1 MLINTVQHLLKSVV
15 YPQYWGLGF
24 TALSTAYNMCA
35 LLILVSP
42 LALLLKS
49 KILKSFIFYVGT
61 SAGFLALLIPYW
73 NIGDDMFDP
82 EVIRFFICHAFLLA
96 SSILPLITGLHKPS
110 YKFFPYVGLC
120 FFSSLGIILL
130 NDTVCVLLGI
140 YPGVEHLSL
149 TDALKAINP
158 VWSFG
163 PPDVFSWLL
172 DLARVFSPSEWVF
185 DNAAGAPLPI
195 LWYIIPAYIIMTLV
209 AFPICV
215 LADRK
220 NFIADFRTFKQNRQI
235 FSCPETIW
243 RGVQEGYHD
252 SGFSCQKY
260 QRIFIVRMFRGPVC
274 GIRPALCPAD
284 HGSAG

>member
-1 MLINTVQHLLKSVV
+1 MKIYYGSAAHVIYIVTALLFALGVFLIIRKKSENTKRWVILSIMLINTVQHLLKSIV

-130 NDTVCVLLGI
+130 NDTVCVLFGI

-195 LWYIIPAYIIMTLV
+195 LWYIIPAYLIMTLV

-220 NFIADFRTFKQNRQI
+220 NFIADFRTFKQKLK
-235 FSCPETIW
+235 SK
-243 RGVQEGYHD
+243 D
-252 SGFSCQKY
+252 
-260 QRIFIVRMFRGPVC
+260 
-274 GIRPALCPAD
+274 
-284 HGSAG
+284 